1 MRYAEDDIGEAA
13 RRCGLRRGDPAA
25 PGITRVRRGRGYSFH
40 DPRGRTLTDPD
51 EIRRCKE
58 LAIPPAWRDVWIC
71 PSADGHLQAVGTD
84 EAGRRQYI
92 YHREWQR
99 IREETKYDRML
110 DFAERLPDIRGA
122 VAAHLQ
128 RGGLARERVLAAA
141 VRLVDLGLFRA
152 GNRAYAEEHDTYGV
166 ASLLREHV
174 RRRRGL
180 LVFSY
185 PAKGGKHRT
194 VELAEPDVERLI
206 AVLQR
211 RRRPGETLL
220 AYRDGGD
227 WREIRS
233 EDVNDYLREISGE
246 DFTVK
251 DFRTWHASVLAAV
264 GLAVATQPATPT
276 ARRRLAAHVTGEVAA
291 YLGNTTA
298 VARASYI
305 DPRVFR
311 LFDQG
316 VTVAS
321 ALPGL
326 GRDTDFGEL
335 ATQGAVE
342 KAVLKMLRTHPEH
355 CDPAEAADGGP
366 G

>member
-13 RRCGLRRGDPAA
+13 RRRGLRRGDPAA
-25 PGITRVRRGRGYSFH
+25 AGITRVRRGRGYRFH
-40 DPRGRTLTDPD
+40 DPEGRPITDP
-51 EIRRCKE
+51 EVVRRCRA
-58 LAIPPAWRDVWIC
+58 LAVPPAWRDVWIC
-71 PSADGHLQAVGTD
+71 PHPDGHLQAVGTD

-92 YHREWQR
+92 YHQEWQR

-110 DFAERLPDIRGA
+110 DFAERLPDIRAAVGA
-122 VAAHLQ
+122 DLRRA
-128 RGGLARERVLAAA
+128 GLGRERVLAAA

-152 GNRAYAEEHDTYGV
+152 GNRAYAEENDTYGV

-185 PAKGGKHRT
+185 PAKGGRHRT
-194 VELAEPDVERLI
+194 VELAEPDVARLI

-211 RRRPGETLL
+211 RRAPGQTLL

-233 EDVNDYLREISGE
+233 EDVNDYLRETSGE

-251 DFRTWHASVLAAV
+251 DFRTWHATVLAAV
-264 GLAVATQPATPT
+264 GLAVAAKPASPT
-276 ARRRLAAHVTGEVAA
+276 ARTRLAAHVTREVAA
-291 YLGNTTA
+291 YLGNTMA

-311 LFDQG
+311 LFDEG
-316 VTVAS
+316 VTVAA

-326 GRDTDFGEL
+326 GRDSDFGEL

-355 CDPAEAADGGP
+355 RAPAEAGAKAP